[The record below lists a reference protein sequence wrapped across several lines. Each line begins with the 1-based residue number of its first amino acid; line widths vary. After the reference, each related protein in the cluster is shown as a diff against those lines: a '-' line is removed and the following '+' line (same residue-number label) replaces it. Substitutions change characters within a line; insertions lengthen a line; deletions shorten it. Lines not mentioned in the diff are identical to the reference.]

1 VAKGEVSLLNVSLL
15 AFIFFIAVG
24 TLWITNATFGQYLAP
39 EHWLIILGIMGILA
53 ILTYR
58 KHRE

>member
-1 VAKGEVSLLNVSLL
+1 MANGDVSLLNIGLL
-15 AFIFFIAVG
+15 MFILFIAVG
-24 TLWITNATFGQYLAP
+24 TLWITNATIGQYLAP
-39 EHWLIILGIMGILA
+39 EYWLLILGVMGILA